1 MHCAERLEGAS
12 LRGERA
18 GPSMGGS
25 HCPVTEKG
33 GRCAL
38 WGGSAAQYA
47 SRCPV
52 WSVLPNLLKPLLTFD
67 TDPSLIITFIS
78 VGGKRFGVLV
88 PRPFYSKPY
97 SVLIVAFFKVGLVGR
112 YSCKDVVVWASWN
125 AGNEF

>member
-1 MHCAERLEGAS
+1 M
-12 LRGERA
+12 
-18 GPSMGGS
+18 
-25 HCPVTEKG
+25 
-33 GRCAL
+33 
-38 WGGSAAQYA
+38 GGSAAQYA
-47 SRCPV
+47 SRGPV

-125 AGNEF
+125 AGSGF